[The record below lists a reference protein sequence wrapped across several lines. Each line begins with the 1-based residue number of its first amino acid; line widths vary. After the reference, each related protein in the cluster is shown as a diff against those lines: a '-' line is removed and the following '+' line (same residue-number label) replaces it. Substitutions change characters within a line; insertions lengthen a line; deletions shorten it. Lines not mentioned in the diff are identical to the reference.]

1 MIEKIILDYL
11 SGELSPL
18 PVFMETP
25 AGTPEDPIPEEY
37 VLIEK
42 TGSSET
48 NLIPSAVFAFQSV
61 SSKSLYRAAE
71 INEDVKGAMFTVRA
85 LPEVSRAQLNSD
97 YNFTD
102 TRTKQYR
109 YQAVYDITYKE
120 V

>member
-11 SGELSPL
+11 AEELSPM
-18 PVFMETP
+18 PVLMETP
-25 AGTPEDPIPEEY
+25 AGTPEDPIPDEY
-37 VLIEK
+37 ILIEK

-48 NLIPSAVFAFQSV
+48 NLIPSATFAFQSI
-61 SSKSLYRAAE
+61 SSQSLYRAAQ
-71 INEDVKGAMFTVRA
+71 INEDVKGAMFTVIS
-85 LPEVSRAQLNSD
+85 LPEVSRARLNSD

>member
-11 SGELSPL
+11 TDELSV

-25 AGTPEDPIPEEY
+25 AGTPEDPIPDEY

-42 TGSSET
+42 TGSSMS
-48 NLIPSAVFAFQSV
+48 NLISSATFAFQSISNV
-61 SSKSLYRAAE
+61 SLYRAAQ
-71 INEDVKGAMFTVRA
+71 INEDVKGAMFTVITV
-85 LPEVSRAQLNSD
+85 PEVSRARLNSD